1 MKYTQFSLFFKAS
14 CNICMQKSDLW
25 LIVELK
31 MLSKKYTEMKEFGK
45 KNAKLTIYNIRSIQ
59 GNTL

>member
-45 KNAKLTIYNIRSIQ
+45 KKCKINHL
-59 GNTL
+59 